1 MFAWTSHGTEL
12 KRFLRQPITRAALAV
27 MLLIP
32 LLYGAMY
39 VWAFWDPTAR
49 MGDLPVA
56 LVNED
61 VPTTRAGDPVHYG
74 QDVVDELVDDASI
87 GWRQVD
93 AATAKAGLSAGT
105 YYFAVTIPANFS
117 HDIVSLGEDRPRS
130 AHIAVTYDD
139 TNSFLA
145 STLGHTAMLQV
156 QQAVNETAGQRAVD
170 TLLVGVGNAQ
180 DGFAAA
186 SDGAFEL
193 RDGLRTAADG
203 AAKLN
208 VGADD
213 LAAWS
218 AKLAAGTSE
227 LVTGAGALHEGLD
240 AYVAGVTTARD
251 GASQLRE
258 GTDRLSALQAGLA
271 QAADPATGA
280 PSLAAGADTLAGGV
294 TALAA
299 GASSYASGAEGFTQG
314 ASAWGTGAR
323 SWLQGATAASSTA
336 GDLVTGTSRLK
347 TGASRLADASGSGSA
362 LGEGAATLASG
373 TRRLASGIH
382 DSADALEQAAA
393 LLRAGQAEEALT
405 VVTALQAQTRQAATS
420 SDALAAGARSVAAG
434 IADVHSGAREL
445 DAGATALADGWAGV
459 HAALVGG
466 GLDRGLAS
474 LEKAGT
480 QLSAGS
486 AGLTQGAAQLGDPA
500 TLTRAKALAAGAHAL
515 ADAVVTMSSGASDPD
530 AGIPALQAGAQQLE
544 AGFTAS
550 DPTQGL
556 VSGAT
561 ALREGATSLLDG
573 LRAADAGA
581 TRVSEGTGTIAA
593 KTPDLASGLRQ
604 AVTGAHQLGTKLAA
618 GADEIPNDSGALRTD
633 RAAAIATPVA
643 LTDEYVHAADSWGE
657 GFAPFF
663 ISLALWVGALITWL
677 LLRPLQTRALMTSVN
692 GFRMAW
698 GSLNSAL
705 VLSLGQVTILLTVM
719 HVAIGLTMTNVV
731 ATFALTLLTAAAFFA
746 LQQFFQVTLGSAV
759 GKVVV
764 IVLLMVQLASAGGT
778 YPIQTTPDFLQ
789 VISPYMPMT
798 YAVTGLREAITGG
811 IEGRFWTSVVV
822 LAAIFVVSLAASSL
836 ASSRKRM
843 WTMSRLHPALSI

>member
-12 KRFLRQPITRAALAV
+12 KRFFRQPITRAALAV

-49 MGDLPVA
+49 MADLPVA

-61 VPTTRAGDPVHYG
+61 VPTTRNGDSVHYG

-87 GWRQVD
+87 GWRPVD
-93 AATAKAGLSAGT
+93 AATAMAGLSTGT
-105 YYFAVTIPANFS
+105 YYFAVTIPASFS
-117 HDIVSLGEDRPRS
+117 HDIVSLGEDEPRP
-130 AHIAVTYDD
+130 AHLAVTYDD

-156 QQAVNETAGQRAVD
+156 QQALNETAGQRAVD
-170 TLLVGVGNAQ
+170 TLLVGVGDAR
-180 DGFAAA
+180 DGFAIA
-186 SDGAFEL
+186 SDGAFAL
-193 RDGLRTAADG
+193 RDGLRTATDG
-203 AAKLN
+203 AATLN

-213 LAAWS
+213 LAAGA
-218 AKLAAGTSE
+218 AKLAAGTGD
-227 LVTGAGALHEGLD
+227 LITGAAALRAGLD
-240 AYVAGVTTARD
+240 AYVTGVTSAGD
-251 GASQLRE
+251 GATRLSQ
-258 GTDRLSALQAGLA
+258 GTQNLSALQAGLA
-271 QAADPATGA
+271 QAADPAKGA
-280 PSLAAGADTLAGGV
+280 PALAVGVDTLTDGVTTLANGAD
-294 TALAA
+294 
-299 GASSYASGAEGFTQG
+299 SYASGATRFTDG
-314 ASAWGTGAR
+314 STTWTTGAR
-323 SWLQGATAASSTA
+323 TWLHGATAATA
-336 GDLVTGTSRLK
+336 ATGDLVTGSRDLK
-347 TGASRLADASGSGSA
+347 AGAASLAEATGSASA
-362 LGEGAATLASG
+362 LGTGAATLASG
-373 TRRLASGIH
+373 TKSLAAGAH
-382 DSADALEQAAA
+382 DSADELGQVEA
-393 LLRAGQAEEALT
+393 LLQAGHADDALKA
-405 VVTALQAQTRQAATS
+405 VTALQAEMKQVAASADQVAVGAGHLSAGIVDVHT
-420 SDALAAGARSVAAG
+420 GARQLS
-434 IADVHSGAREL
+434 
-445 DAGATALADGWAGV
+445 AGATTVADGWAGV
-459 HAALVGG
+459 HGALVGG
-466 GLDRGLAS
+466 GLDSGLAG
-474 LEKAGT
+474 LEKAGA

-486 AGLTQGAAQLGDPA
+486 AALTAGAAQVADPA
-500 TLTRAKALAAGAHAL
+500 TLARAKALAAGAHSL
-515 ADAVVTMSSGASDPD
+515 SDAVVAMSAGASDPD
-530 AGIPALQAGAQQLE
+530 AGIPALQAGAKQLE
-544 AGFTAS
+544 AGFAGS

-561 ALREGATSLLDG
+561 ALRNGSTSLFSG
-573 LRAADAGA
+573 LRAAGAGA
-581 TRVSEGTGTIAA
+581 TKLSEGAGTIAA
-593 KTPDLASGLRQ
+593 KTPELASGLQ
-604 AVTGAHQLGTKLAA
+604 TATDGAGELGTKLADA
-618 GADEIPNDSGALRTD
+618 TDEIPNDSAALRAD
-633 RAAAIATPVA
+633 RSSAIAAPVS
-643 LTDEYVHAADSWGE
+643 LTDAHVHAADSWGE

-719 HVAIGLTMTNVV
+719 HFAIGLTMRNVV

-789 VISPYMPMT
+789 AISPYMPMT

-811 IEGRFWTSVVV
+811 IEGRFWTCVVV

>member
-12 KRFLRQPITRAALAV
+12 KRFSRQPITRAALAV

-49 MGDLPVA
+49 MADLPVA

-61 VPTTRAGDPVHYG
+61 VPAARDGEAVHYG
-74 QDVVDELVDDASI
+74 RDVVNELVDDASI

-93 AATAKAGLSAGT
+93 AATAMAGLSSGA
-105 YYFAVTIPANFS
+105 YYFAVTIPASFS
-117 HDIVSLGEDRPRS
+117 HDIVSLGEDEPRS

-170 TLLVGVGNAQ
+170 TLLVGVGDAR
-180 DGFAAA
+180 DGFATA
-186 SDGAFEL
+186 SDGAFVL
-193 RDGLRTAADG
+193 RDGLRTATDG
-203 AAKLN
+203 AKKLN

-213 LAAWS
+213 LASGA
-218 AKLAAGTSE
+218 AKLAAGTSD
-227 LVTGAGALHEGLD
+227 LVTGAEALHAGLD
-240 AYVAGVTTARD
+240 AYATGVTTAGD
-251 GASQLRE
+251 GATLLRQ
-258 GTDRLSALQAGLA
+258 GTQNLSALQAGLA

-280 PSLAAGADTLAGGV
+280 PALAAGVDTLAGGV
-294 TALAA
+294 TTLATGATSYATGATQFTA
-299 GASSYASGAEGFTQG
+299 GAAT
-314 ASAWGTGAR
+314 WTTGAG
-323 SWLQGATAASSTA
+323 SWLKGATAATA
-336 GDLVTGTSRLK
+336 AGGDLVTGSNDLK
-347 TGASRLADASGSGSA
+347 AGAVNLADASSSDSA
-362 LGEGAATLASG
+362 LGRGAASVASG
-373 TRRLASGIH
+373 AKSLAAGVH
-382 DSADALEQAAA
+382 DSDDALAQVEA
-393 LLRAGQAEEALT
+393 LLQVGHTDDALK
-405 VVTALQAQTRQAATS
+405 VVTALQAQTKQAAARA
-420 SDALAAGARSVAAG
+420 DQLAAGAGQVADG
-434 IADVHSGAREL
+434 IADVHSGARQL
-445 DAGATALADGWAGV
+445 AAGATSLADGWGSV
-459 HAALVGG
+459 HGALVGG
-466 GLDRGLAS
+466 GLDSGLTG

-486 AGLTQGAAQLGDPA
+486 SALTAGAAQLTDPA
-500 TLTRAKALAAGAHAL
+500 TLAQAKALAAGAHTIS
-515 ADAVVTMSSGASDPD
+515 DAVVAMSTGASDQD
-530 AGIPALQAGAQQLE
+530 TGIPALQAGAMQLE
-544 AGFTAS
+544 AGFTTS
-550 DPTQGL
+550 DPTKGL
-556 VSGAT
+556 ISGAT
-561 ALREGATSLLDG
+561 TLRDGSTSLLAG

-581 TRVSEGTGTIAA
+581 TQVSEGSATIAA
-593 KTPDLASGLRQ
+593 KTPELATGLQ
-604 AVTGAHQLGTKLAA
+604 TATDGADEFGTKLATA
-618 GADEIPNDSGALRTD
+618 TDEIPNDSAALRTD
-633 RAAAIATPVA
+633 RATAIATPVS
-643 LTDEYVHAADSWGE
+643 LTDTHVHEADSWGE

-719 HVAIGLTMTNVV
+719 HVSIGLTMKNVV

-789 VISPYMPMT
+789 AISPYMPMT

-811 IEGRFWTSVVV
+811 IEGRFWNSVAV

>member
-12 KRFLRQPITRAALAV
+12 KRFFRQPITRAALAV

-49 MGDLPVA
+49 MADLPVA

-61 VPTTRAGDPVHYG
+61 VPAARDGEAVRYG
-74 QDVVDELVDDASI
+74 QDVVDELIDDASI

-93 AATAKAGLSAGT
+93 AATAMAGLSSGA
-105 YYFAVTIPANFS
+105 YYFAVTIPASFS
-117 HDIVSLGEDRPRS
+117 HDIVSLGEDEPRS

-170 TLLVGVGNAQ
+170 TLLVGVGDAR
-180 DGFAAA
+180 DGFATA

-193 RDGLRTAADG
+193 RDGLRTATDG
-203 AAKLN
+203 AKKLN

-213 LAAWS
+213 LASGA
-218 AKLAAGTSE
+218 AKLAAGTSD
-227 LVTGAGALHEGLD
+227 LVTGAEALHAGLD
-240 AYVAGVTTARD
+240 AYAAGVTTAGD
-251 GASQLRE
+251 GATLLRQ
-258 GTDRLSALQAGLA
+258 GTQNLSALQAGLA

-280 PSLAAGADTLAGGV
+280 P
-294 TALAA
+294 ALAA
-299 GASSYASGAEGFTQG
+299 GVDTLTDSVTTLATGATTYASGAMRFADG
-314 ASAWGTGAR
+314 ATTWTNGAR
-323 SWLQGATAASSTA
+323 SWLDGATAATAAA
-336 GDLVTGTSRLK
+336 GDLVTGTSDVEA
-347 TGASRLADASGSGSA
+347 GAGDLAEASSPSSA
-362 LGEGAATLASG
+362 LGKGAASVASG
-373 TRRLASGIH
+373 TKSVAAGIH
-382 DSADALEQAAA
+382 DSADALDQAAA
-393 LLRAGQAEEALT
+393 LLKAGKVDDALK
-405 VVTALQAQTRQAATS
+405 VVTALQAQTKQS
-420 SDALAAGARSVAAG
+420 SASADQVAAGAGLVSAG
-434 IADVHSGAREL
+434 IAEVHSGARGL
-445 DAGATALADGWAGV
+445 AAGATSLADGWAGI
-459 HAALVGG
+459 HGALVGG
-466 GLDRGLAS
+466 GLDSGLTG
-474 LEKAGT
+474 LEKAST

-486 AGLTQGAAQLGDPA
+486 SALTAGAAQLGDPG
-500 TLTRAKALAAGAHAL
+500 TLNQAKALAAGAQTL
-515 ADAVVTMSSGASDPD
+515 ADAVVALSAGASDAD
-530 AGIPALQAGAQQLE
+530 AGIPALQAGAAQLE

-561 ALREGATSLLDG
+561 ALRDGSTSLLAG

-581 TRVSEGTGTIAA
+581 TRVREGTTTIAA
-593 KTPDLASGLRQ
+593 KTPELASGLLQ
-604 AVTGAHQLGTKLAA
+604 ATKGANKLGTKLAA
-618 GADEIPNDSGALRTD
+618 GAEKIPNDSSALQAD
-633 RAAAIATPVA
+633 RATAIATPVA
-643 LTDEYVHAADSWGE
+643 LTDAYVHAADSWGE

-705 VLSLGQVTILLTVM
+705 LLSLGQVTILLTVM
-719 HVAIGLTMTNVV
+719 HVAIGLAMTNLV

-789 VISPYMPMT
+789 AISPYMPMT

-811 IEGRFWTSVVV
+811 IEGRFWNSVAV